1 MDSSKISRPEKI
13 PVHAEKPAPAE
24 PQIPAEPEPAQEL
37 PVPESYLLT
46 IQRART
52 VVAFFAERLDAV
64 EEVFRLRDDRNSWR
78 AQAVAK
84 EDENSKLR
92 ARITQ
97 LEALLEAAK
106 GAGA

>member
-1 MDSSKISRPEKI
+1 VRNVISALNGKI
-13 PVHAEKPAPAE
+13 
-24 PQIPAEPEPAQEL
+24 
-37 PVPESYLLT
+37 
-46 IQRART
+46 
-52 VVAFFAERLDAV
+52 DAV

-84 EDENSKLR
+84 EEENSKLR

>member
-1 MDSSKISRPEKI
+1 MSAKIARPEKLS
-13 PVHAEKPAPAE
+13 VPAPSPVSA
-24 PQIPAEPEPAQEL
+24 PVNFPAPVPAEENYA
-37 PVPESYLLT
+37 LL
-46 IQRART
+46 IASVRNVLSA
-52 VVAFFAERLDAV
+52 LNGKIDAV
-64 EEVFRLRDDRNSWR
+64 EEVFRLRDDRNSWQ

-84 EDENSKLR
+84 EEENSKLR

>member
-1 MDSSKISRPEKI
+1 MSDKIARPEKLSVPPPA
-13 PVHAEKPAPAE
+13 PVSAPDNFPAPAQ
-24 PQIPAEPEPAQEL
+24 PPAEENYA
-37 PVPESYLLT
+37 LL
-46 IQRART
+46 IASARN
-52 VVAFFAERLDAV
+52 VLSALNGKIDAV
-64 EEVFRLRDDRNSWR
+64 EEVFRLRDDHNSWR

-84 EDENSKLR
+84 EEENSKLR

>member
-1 MDSSKISRPEKI
+1 MSDKIARPEKLSV
-13 PVHAEKPAPAE
+13 PVPSPVSAPDNFPAPAPVE
-24 PQIPAEPEPAQEL
+24 LPPAEENYA
-37 PVPESYLLT
+37 LL
-46 IQRART
+46 IASARN
-52 VVAFFAERLDAV
+52 VLSALNGKIDAV

-78 AQAVAK
+78 AQAVAR
-84 EDENSKLR
+84 EEENSKLR

>member
-1 MDSSKISRPEKI
+1 MSDKIARPEKLSV
-13 PVHAEKPAPAE
+13 PTPAPVSAPDNFPAPVPVE
-24 PQIPAEPEPAQEL
+24 LPPAEENYA
-37 PVPESYLLT
+37 LL
-46 IQRART
+46 IASARN
-52 VVAFFAERLDAV
+52 VLSALNGKIDAV

-78 AQAVAK
+78 AQAVEK
-84 EDENSKLR
+84 EEENSKLR

>member
-1 MDSSKISRPEKI
+1 MESSKISRPEKLSALPEDP
-13 PVHAEKPAPAE
+13 PVSGPDNPPTPVELPPAE
-24 PQIPAEPEPAQEL
+24 AEEN
-37 PVPESYLLT
+37 YLLVLASVRNLLSALNGK
-46 IQRART
+46 I
-52 VVAFFAERLDAV
+52 DAV
-64 EEVFRLRDDRNSWR
+64 EEVFRLRDDRNEWR

>member
-1 MDSSKISRPEKI
+1 MSDKIARPEKLSVPPPS
-13 PVHAEKPAPAE
+13 PVSAPDNFPAPVPVE
-24 PQIPAEPEPAQEL
+24 LPPAEENYA
-37 PVPESYLLT
+37 LL
-46 IQRART
+46 IASARN
-52 VVAFFAERLDAV
+52 VLSALNGKIDAV

-84 EDENSKLR
+84 EEENSRLR

-97 LEALLEAAK
+97 LEASLEAAK

>member
-1 MDSSKISRPEKI
+1 MSDKIARPEKLSVPPPA
-13 PVHAEKPAPAE
+13 PVSAPDNFPAPAQVE
-24 PQIPAEPEPAQEL
+24 QLPPAEENYA
-37 PVPESYLLT
+37 LL
-46 IQRART
+46 IASARN
-52 VVAFFAERLDAV
+52 VLSALNGKIDAV

-84 EDENSKLR
+84 EEENSKLR

-97 LEALLEAAK
+97 LEALLGAAK

>member
-1 MDSSKISRPEKI
+1 MSDKIARPEKLSVPPPA
-13 PVHAEKPAPAE
+13 PVSAPDNFPAPAPVE
-24 PQIPAEPEPAQEL
+24 LPPAEENYA
-37 PVPESYLLT
+37 LL
-46 IQRART
+46 IASVRNVLSA
-52 VVAFFAERLDAV
+52 LNGKIDAV

-84 EDENSKLR
+84 EEENSKLR